1 MPPQLNNFA
10 KVVNSIN
17 TENQKVTFQKD
28 ADGNSSAMISRVTG
42 DVEMPI
48 VTLHSANNGNAVV
61 IENAFGKSQPMISMP
76 QINQSLGNM
85 GVVLNKATQ
94 VAGVTEKAGPIEE
107 LGPTEKN

>member
-61 IENAFGKSQPMISMP
+61 IENAFGKSAPSTNAV
-76 QINQSLGNM
+76 QIKQALGNM
-85 GVVLNKATQ
+85 GVEIRKTE
-94 VAGVTEKAGPIEE
+94 VAGFTEKT
-107 LGPTEKN
+107 GPTEVPGPKEVN